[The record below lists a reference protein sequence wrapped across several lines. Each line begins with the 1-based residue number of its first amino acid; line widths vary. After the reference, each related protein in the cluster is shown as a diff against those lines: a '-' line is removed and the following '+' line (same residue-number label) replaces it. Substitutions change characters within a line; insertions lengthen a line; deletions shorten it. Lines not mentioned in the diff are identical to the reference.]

1 MSVKRVLAAVAA
13 VVTVGA
19 VAFVFRAPLA
29 PVLQRL
35 RGEKTVADRLVE
47 FGDAARGR
55 LAADFARVGV
65 VYPPTRIVLVGL
77 KQERRLEV
85 WLVQGPGPRLLKTY
99 PILAASGKAG
109 PKLREYDMQV
119 PEGVYEIESLHPN
132 SAFHVALR
140 VGYPNSFEKAKA
152 RIDNRNELGSDIMI
166 HGSRAS
172 IGCVAMGDEAAEELF
187 VLAADVGIKNVELVL
202 CPVDFRVRELPQDT
216 PGLPDW
222 APELYAL
229 IKQELAKLKENGS

>member
-1 MSVKRVLAAVAA
+1 
-13 VVTVGA
+13 
-19 VAFVFRAPLA
+19 
-29 PVLQRL
+29 
-35 RGEKTVADRLVE
+35 
-47 FGDAARGR
+47 
-55 LAADFARVGV
+55 
-65 VYPPTRIVLVGL
+65 VLVGL
-77 KQERRLEV
+77 KQERLLEV
-85 WLVQGPGPRLLKTY
+85 WVSQESGPKLLKTY

-109 PKLREYDMQV
+109 PKLRENDMQV
-119 PEGVYEIESLHPN
+119 PEGIYEIESLHPN

-229 IKQELAKLKENGS
+229 IKQELAKLRETGR